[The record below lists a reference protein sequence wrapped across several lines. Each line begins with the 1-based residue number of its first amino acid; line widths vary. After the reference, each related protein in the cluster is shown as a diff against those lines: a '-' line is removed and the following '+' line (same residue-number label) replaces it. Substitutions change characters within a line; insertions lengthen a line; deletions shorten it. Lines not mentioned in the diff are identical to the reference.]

1 MKTHRLAARALIVL
15 SVAAAYPAF
24 ADATK
29 QAEVT
34 RHLVAQPG
42 FLDVWRDADKGRV
55 LLTIGALE
63 QPLLM
68 MTSLPYGLGSNDV
81 GLDRGQGSDVRMVH
95 FEKRGNKLFLVHRN
109 TRFVANSSNPDERVS
124 AVEAFASGVLW
135 SGEILA
141 SAGGRHTVD
150 ISSFLLSDLH
160 GVGQRL
166 ADTKQGAYRVDAA
179 RSAVLAEQA
188 KSFPDNTE
196 LEAILTFA
204 GSGEGKWVRDVAADP
219 TALTLRQHVS
229 FVRLPPA
236 GFRPRTYH
244 PASGGIDIGY
254 YDFSTPLASSID
266 VRWQTRFRLE
276 KTDPTAAVSTVKK
289 PIVFYVDRGA
299 PEPVRT
305 ALLEGARWWAPA
317 FEKAG
322 FKDAYRVELLP
333 EGVDPMDIRY
343 NVISWVHRATRGWS
357 YGLPVIDPR
366 TGEIIKG
373 AVTLGSQRVR
383 QDILIAESLLAPYG
397 KGDRA
402 KAGMAEQMAL
412 ARLRQLSAHE
422 VGHTLGFQHNFAASR
437 HGNGSVMDYPHP
449 LVKLDGKGGIT
460 LQDAYGVG
468 VGPWDD
474 FLVAHAYMEADEAG
488 LAKLRADTRKAGMAY
503 VADPDARSNGSSH
516 AEGLLWDFGPDTLAT
531 YDHLMKVRRTALDRF
546 SFDVLPPAR
555 QAGEIEARLVPVY
568 LLHRYQLE
576 AVARLL
582 GGSRY
587 ASTTAGDIQSGLE
600 QGGAAPVDA
609 LKQREALKRLS
620 ASLQAETLALPKNVL
635 DIMQPAAMGFERSRE
650 YFASQMN
657 TSFDPYGAA
666 QAAAAHTVQF
676 LLDPARLNRM
686 AWQHA
691 RDKSQPGVTE
701 LLDAAIGAT
710 WKRGAIPASVHAG
723 SAVQDSAN
731 WVLLDALLR
740 TLDGNALQPAVQTEV
755 RYAVRSLGTWLKANA
770 KGADAR
776 QREEAAD
783 LVRRYLADPAN
794 VKLRPLPPIPPG
806 API

>member
-1 MKTHRLAARALIVL
+1 MKTHRLAARALIAL
-15 SVAAAYPAF
+15 SIAAAYPAF
-24 ADATK
+24 ADAPK
-29 QAEVT
+29 PASEIT
-34 RHLVAQPG
+34 RNLAAQPG
-42 FLDVWRDADKGRV
+42 FIDVWSDTEKGRV
-55 LLTIGALE
+55 LLSVGALD

-68 MTSLPYGLGSNDV
+68 TTSLPYGLGSNDV
-81 GLDRGQGSDVRMVH
+81 GLDRGQGSEARLVH
-95 FEKRGNKLFLVHRN
+95 FEKRGSKLFLVHRN
-109 TRFVANSSNPDERVS
+109 TRFVANSDNPDERVS
-124 AVEAFASGVLW
+124 ATEAFASGVLW

-141 SAGGRHTVD
+141 SEGGKHTVD

-160 GVGQRL
+160 GVAQRL
-166 ADTKQGAYRVDAA
+166 SDTKQGAYRVDAA

-229 FVRLPPA
+229 FVRLPAA
-236 GFRPRTYH
+236 GYQQRAYH
-244 PASGGIDIGY
+244 PGSGGIDVGY

-276 KTDPTAAVSTVKK
+276 KIDASGRVKK

-299 PEPVRT
+299 PEPVRS
-305 ALLEGARWWAPA
+305 ALLEGARWWATA

-357 YGLPVIDPR
+357 YGLPIVDPR

-397 KGDRA
+397 KGDKA
-402 KAGMAEQMAL
+402 KAGLAEQMAL

-449 LVKLDGKGGIT
+449 LVKLDAKGNISVEN
-460 LQDAYGVG
+460 AYGVG

-474 FLVAHAYMEADEAG
+474 FLVAHAYQDLDADG
-488 LAKLRADTRKAGMAY
+488 LAKLRANVRAAGMAY
-503 VADPDARSNGSSH
+503 VADPDARANGSSH
-516 AEGLLWDFGPDTLAT
+516 SEGLLWDFGPNTLDT
-531 YDHLMKVRRTALDRF
+531 YDHLLKVRRKALDQF
-546 SFDVLPPAR
+546 SFDVLPPSR

-582 GGSRY
+582 GGSSY
-587 ASTTAGDIQSGLE
+587 VSTTAGDIQQGTE
-600 QGGAAPVDA
+600 KGGAAPVDA
-609 LKQREALKRLS
+609 SKQRDALKRMA

-635 DIMQPAAMGFERSRE
+635 DAMHPAAMGFERGRE

-657 TSFDPYGAA
+657 TSFDPFGAT

-676 LLDPARLNRM
+676 LFDPARLNRL

-691 RDKSQPGVTE
+691 RDSRQPGIQE
-701 LLDAAIGAT
+701 LVKATLQAT
-710 WKRGAIPASVHAG
+710 WQRGAIPANLPAG
-723 SAVQDSAN
+723 TAVQDSAN
-731 WVLLDALLR
+731 WVVLEAMLR
-740 TLDGNALQPAVQTEV
+740 TLDGGQLQPTVQAELRQHV
-755 RYAVRSLGTWLKANA
+755 RELGEWLSANG
-770 KGADAR
+770 KGNA
-776 QREEAAD
+776 QRREAAQ
-783 LVRRYLADPAN
+783 LVQRYLADPSK
-794 VKLRPLPPIPPG
+794 VKLRPLTAIPPG

>member
-1 MKTHRLAARALIVL
+1 MKTYRLAARALIAL

-34 RHLVAQPG
+34 RSLVAQPG
-42 FLDVWRDADKGRV
+42 FIDVWRDVDKGRV
-55 LLTIGALE
+55 LVTIGMLD
-63 QPLLM
+63 QPMLM
-68 MTSLPYGLGSNDV
+68 TTSLPYGLGSNDV
-81 GLDRGQGSDVRMVH
+81 GLDRGQGSEARLVH
-95 FEKRGNKLFLVHRN
+95 FEKRGTKLFLVHRN

-141 SAGGRHTVD
+141 SNGGRHTVD
-150 ISSFLLSDLH
+150 MSSLLLSDLH

-166 ADTKQGAYRVDAA
+166 AESKQGTYKVDAA

-204 GSGEGKWVRDVAADP
+204 GSGEGKWVRGVAADP

-229 FVRLPPA
+229 FVRLPAA
-236 GFRPRTYH
+236 GYQPRVYH
-244 PASGGIDIGY
+244 PGSGGIDVGY

-266 VRWQTRFRLE
+266 VRWQTRFRLD
-276 KTDPTAAVSTVKK
+276 KVDASGRVKK

-299 PEPVRT
+299 PEPVRS
-305 ALLEGARWWAPA
+305 ALLEGARWWATA

-322 FKDAYRVELLP
+322 YKDAYRVELLP
-333 EGVDPMDIRY
+333 EGVDPMDVRY
-343 NVISWVHRATRGWS
+343 NVISWVHRSTRGWS
-357 YGLPVIDPR
+357 YGLPIVDPR

-397 KGDRA
+397 KGDRS
-402 KAGMAEQMAL
+402 KVGMAEQMAL

-449 LVKLDGKGGIT
+449 LIKLDGKGGIT
-460 LQDAYGVG
+460 FQEAYGVG

-474 FLVAHAYMEADEAG
+474 FLVAHAYKDGDDAA
-488 LAKLRADTRKAGMAY
+488 LAQLRAETRKAGMHY
-503 VADPDARSNGSSH
+503 VADPDARANGSSH
-516 AEGLLWDFGPDTLAT
+516 AEGLLWDFGPDTLST
-531 YDHLMKVRRTALDRF
+531 YDHLMKVRRKALDQF

-568 LLHRYQLE
+568 MLHRYQLE

-587 ASTTAGDIQSGLE
+587 VSTTAGDIQAGLE
-600 QGGAAPVDA
+600 KAGAEPVEA
-609 LKQREALKRLS
+609 AKQREALKRLV
-620 ASLQAETLALPKNVL
+620 ASLQSETLELPKNVL
-635 DIMQPAAMGFERSRE
+635 DIVHPAAMGFERGRE

-657 TSFDPYGAA
+657 TSFDPFGAT

-691 RDKSQPGVTE
+691 RDKNQPGVTE
-701 LLDAAIGAT
+701 LLHAVLQAT
-710 WKRGAIPASVHAG
+710 WKRAGAG
-723 SAVQDSAN
+723 AVQHSAN
-731 WVLLDALLR
+731 WVVLDALLR
-740 TLDGNALQPAVQTEV
+740 SLEGNALQPPVQGEV
-755 RYAVRSLGTWLKANA
+755 RHAMRQLAAWLHANA
-770 KGADAR
+770 KGLDAS
-776 QREEAAD
+776 QRAEAAD
-783 LVRRYLADPAN
+783 LIQRYLSDPVK
-794 VKLRPLPPIPPG
+794 VKLRPLPAIPPG